1 MDTEELDDLIE
12 DGDDV
17 MDYRARAKTELDR
30 IARQTKNALAEHGI
44 DLTVFFMVQS
54 SGPLLTFGTMSDPP
68 ARSMGTG
75 ERDRFIGRARGDW
88 FGRLVVSP
96 NHVRKHRPR
105 GR

>member
-44 DLTVFFMVQS
+44 DLTVFFGLVKRTC
-54 SGPLLTFGTMSDPP
+54 GRHPVP
-68 ARSMGTG
+68 AIAAKCVIQRGFPSH
-75 ERDRFIGRARGDW
+75 GRCGNRRIFAW
-88 FGRLVVSP
+88 SVWP
-96 NHVRKHRPR
+96 CC
-105 GR
+105 